1 MNDEKVK
8 EVKEFEKA
16 VEPLLGDKKR
26 LDRVWNAHQCYS
38 GMEDAQGTGTGDP
51 VLDKI
56 VAEALQWEEQG
67 RIEDSPLGGNC
78 VKAAMY
84 KGTAVGL
91 RMAQGIILEHL
102 SNARNQGLAP
112 KGENHE

>member
-1 MNDEKVK
+1 MTTPSTQ
-8 EVKEFEKA
+8 A
-16 VEPLLGDKKR
+16 
-26 LDRVWNAHQCYS
+26 RV
-38 GMEDAQGTGTGDP
+38 DGTLDP

-56 VAEALQWEEQG
+56 VEEALQWEEQG

-102 SNARNQGLAP
+102 SNASGQPRLAQ
-112 KGENHE
+112 K